1 MTYSTEEQKHLKELK
16 QNARTC
22 HDPFD
27 LIAEL
32 AYENERLRTHI
43 KKIDAA

>member
-1 MTYSTEEQKHLKELK
+1 MTYSNEEQKHLKEIK
-16 QNARTC
+16 QNARTSQ
-22 HDPFD
+22 DPYD